1 MRANETITEAPKDCD
16 DSGTMWES
24 GLFNFIFIMKL
35 NL

>member
-24 GLFNFIFIMKL
+24 GLFNLICLLLIS
-35 NL
+35 